1 MACRAS
7 LSTWPLPPGPDS
19 PVSPLKELK
28 ELKEVKELT
37 FAVRKQQRALEERL
51 EGCLEELRA
60 LCLREAVSSVARVT
74 PTHGLLGS
82 PGVLFWDAGL
92 REGRILEVRWGNG
105 ARSPCWGHWTARG
118 GRAEGLQRDGAQSGG
133 GA

>member
-1 MACRAS
+1 MCTCMLPWAGQACRAS
-7 LSTWPLPPGPDS
+7 LSVWPLPPGPDS

-74 PTHGLLGS
+74 PTRGLLG
-82 PGVLFWDAGL
+82 GA
-92 REGRILEVRWGNG
+92 LESRFGML
-105 ARSPCWGHWTARG
+105 A
-118 GRAEGLQRDGAQSGG
+118 
-133 GA
+133 